1 MDPFLTL
8 VGVLVVLLIIS
19 CILAAVYSSD
29 QIRKNPFLD
38 RHLLQKGMDR
48 PVIWIYYDNSEVNA
62 RQWSDFGAR
71 SDRAINIP
79 FLNLCYQSIVHH
91 HSDLYR
97 VEVIGGLSGA
107 ADWLGGWDQLPPGLR
122 DPLSPV
128 NEAERN
134 YLRAAILARYGGLW
148 LSASTVCLK
157 SFGVLP
163 HDKTVFFGTDLD
175 EMYAGPEGTVIP
187 GFRAIWCPV
196 PQHPMFVEWAAVAY
210 ARIAAARGGSQIR
223 GDEKWD
229 FTRFTT
235 QYVHTGIMVDPSA
248 EGMRKKDGKRLQL
261 EDLLASGVA
270 GPAGLVGPAA
280 VFVSFPWKELL
291 DRRMFGWFLRMSEE
305 DIMSSDLA
313 IAHMLRDSL
322 KPLVPLAQPMAL
334 PLAPLALPPLLVH
347 PLAPLA

>member
-48 PVIWIYYDNSEVNA
+48 PVIWIYYDHSEVNA

-71 SDRAINIP
+71 SDRALNIP

-91 HSDLYR
+91 HSDSYR
-97 VEVIGGLSGA
+97 VEVIGGLAGA

-163 HDKTVFFGTDLD
+163 KDKTVFFGTDLD
-175 EMYAGPEGTVIP
+175 EMYAGPQGTVIP

-210 ARIAAARGGSQIR
+210 ARIASARGGSQIR

-248 EGMRKKDGKRLQL
+248 EVMRKKDGKRLQL
-261 EDLLASGVA
+261 EDLLASGTA
-270 GPAGLVGPAA
+270 APTCSA
-280 VFVSFPWKELL
+280 VFVSFPWRELL

-305 DIMSSDLA
+305 DIMTSDLA
-313 IAHMLRDSL
+313 VSHMLRTSL
-322 KPLVPLAQPMAL
+322 QPLAPVAPLAQ
-334 PLAPLALPPLLVH
+334 PLAPLALPS
-347 PLAPLA
+347 A

>member
-1 MDPFLTL
+1 
-8 VGVLVVLLIIS
+8 
-19 CILAAVYSSD
+19 
-29 QIRKNPFLD
+29 LD

-163 HDKTVFFGTDLD
+163 QDKTVFFGTDLD

-187 GFRAIWCPV
+187 GFRAIWCPA

-210 ARIAAARGGSQIR
+210 ARIAAARGGAQIR

-261 EDLLASGVA
+261 EDLLATGMA
-270 GPAGLVGPAA
+270 GPAGLVSPVA

-322 KPLVPLAQPMAL
+322 KPLAPLAPLAL

-347 PLAPLA
+347 PLA

>member
-1 MDPFLTL
+1 
-8 VGVLVVLLIIS
+8 
-19 CILAAVYSSD
+19 
-29 QIRKNPFLD
+29 
-38 RHLLQKGMDR
+38 
-48 PVIWIYYDNSEVNA
+48 
-62 RQWSDFGAR
+62 
-71 SDRAINIP
+71 
-79 FLNLCYQSIVHH
+79 
-91 HSDLYR
+91 
-97 VEVIGGLSGA
+97 
-107 ADWLGGWDQLPPGLR
+107 
-122 DPLSPV
+122 V

-163 HDKTVFFGTDLD
+163 KDKTVFFGTDLD

-196 PQHPMFVEWAAVAY
+196 PQHPMFVEWAAVTY
-210 ARIAAARGGSQIR
+210 ARIAAARGGAQIR

-261 EDLLASGVA
+261 EDLLASGTSGVA
-270 GPAGLVGPAA
+270 SHVGPVA

-313 IAHMLRDSL
+313 VSHMLRDSL
-322 KPLVPLAQPMAL
+322 KPLAQ
-334 PLAPLALPPLLVH
+334 PLAPMALPPLLVH
-347 PLAPLA
+347 PLA

>member
-1 MDPFLTL
+1 MDPFSTL
-8 VGVLVVLLIIS
+8 AGVLVVLLIIS
-19 CILAAVYSSD
+19 CVLAVVYSSD

-71 SDRAINIP
+71 SDRAVNIP

-163 HDKTVFFGTDLD
+163 KDKTVFFGTDLD

-196 PQHPMFVEWAAVAY
+196 PQHPMFVEWAAVTY
-210 ARIAAARGGSQIR
+210 ARIAAARGGAQIR

-261 EDLLASGVA
+261 EDLLASGA
-270 GPAGLVGPAA
+270 MSPACPVA

-313 IAHMLRDSL
+313 VSHMLQESL
-322 KPLVPLAQPMAL
+322 KPMAQ

-347 PLAPLA
+347 PLA

>member
-29 QIRKNPFLD
+29 QIRQNPFLD

-48 PVIWIYYDNSEVNA
+48 PVIWIYYDHSEVNA

-71 SDRAINIP
+71 SDRALNIP

-163 HDKTVFFGTDLD
+163 KDKTVFFGTDLV

-196 PQHPMFVEWAAVAY
+196 PQHPMFVEWAAVTY
-210 ARIAAARGGSQIR
+210 ARIASARGGSQIR

-261 EDLLASGVA
+261 EDLLASGTVCS
-270 GPAGLVGPAA
+270 VGPA
-280 VFVSFPWKELL
+280 VFVSFPWRELL

-313 IAHMLRDSL
+313 VSHMLRTSL
-322 KPLVPLAQPMAL
+322 QPLAPLAPLAQPL
-334 PLAPLALPPLLVH
+334 QPLALPPLLVH
-347 PLAPLA
+347 PLA

>member
-1 MDPFLTL
+1 M
-8 VGVLVVLLIIS
+8 VLLVIS
-19 CILAAVYSSD
+19 CVLATVYSSD
-29 QIRKNPFLD
+29 RIRKNPFLD
-38 RHLLQKGMDR
+38 RQLLQRGMDR

-71 SDRAINIP
+71 SDRALHIP

-91 HSDLYR
+91 HKDLYR
-97 VEVIGGLSGA
+97 VEVIGGLAGA

-163 HDKTVFFGTDLD
+163 QDKTVFFGTDLD
-175 EMYAGPEGTVIP
+175 EMYAGPAGTVIP

-196 PQHPMFVEWAAVAY
+196 PQHPMFVEWAAVTY
-210 ARIAAARGGSQIR
+210 ARIAAARGGSQFR

-261 EDLLASGVA
+261 EDLLASGMA
-270 GPAGLVGPAA
+270 GTNSPVGLVSPIA

-313 IAHMLRDSL
+313 VAHMLRSSL
-322 KPLVPLAQPMAL
+322 APLAPLALAPLALAPLALAPLAL
-334 PLAPLALPPLLVH
+334 PLAPLV
-347 PLAPLA
+347 

>member
-48 PVIWIYYDNSEVNA
+48 PVIWIYYDHSEVNA

-71 SDRAINIP
+71 SDRALNIP

-91 HSDLYR
+91 HSDSYR
-97 VEVIGGLSGA
+97 IEVIGGLAGA

-128 NEAERN
+128 NEAELN

-148 LSASTVCLK
+148 LSAPTVCLK

-163 HDKTVFFGTDLD
+163 RDKTVFFGTDLD
-175 EMYAGPEGTVIP
+175 EMYAGPQGTVIP

-196 PQHPMFVEWAAVAY
+196 PQHPMFVEWAAVTY
-210 ARIAAARGGSQIR
+210 ARIASARGGSQIR

-261 EDLLASGVA
+261 EDLLASGTGA
-270 GPAGLVGPAA
+270 PACSTA

-305 DIMSSDLA
+305 NIMSSDLA
-313 IAHMLRDSL
+313 VSHMLRAS
-322 KPLVPLAQPMAL
+322 
-334 PLAPLALPPLLVH
+334 LAPLALPLPLALPV
-347 PLAPLA
+347 APLALPVAPLALA